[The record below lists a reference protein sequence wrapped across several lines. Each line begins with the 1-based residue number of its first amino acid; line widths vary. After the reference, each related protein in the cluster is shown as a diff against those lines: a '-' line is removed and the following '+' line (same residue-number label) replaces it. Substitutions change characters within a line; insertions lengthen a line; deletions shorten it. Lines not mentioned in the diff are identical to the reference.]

1 MSDYLQEVKEEI
13 IDKMFRQGI
22 VDQGG
27 EILDEQRYTDW
38 LTNAESNIKSQI
50 AHHAEPGGYDLNLL
64 YKDLEVIQEMLRSLN
79 DSKPSGRE
87 QELMER
93 FSAKQEKRE
102 TKIQNLKNG
111 AKRVIRLFSFQ
122 RNPRTPEHTK

>member
-13 IDKMFRQGI
+13 LDKMFHQGI
-22 VDQGG
+22 VAQGG
-27 EILDEQRYTDW
+27 EILDEQKYTNW
-38 LTNAESNIKSQI
+38 LTQAESNIKSQI
-50 AHHAEPGGYDLNLL
+50 AHHTEPGGYNLNLL
-64 YKDLEVIQEMLRSLN
+64 YKDLEVVQEMLRSLT

-93 FSAKQEKRE
+93 FSAKQEKRNA
-102 TKIQNLKNG
+102 KIQNLKNG

-122 RNPRTPEHTK
+122 RKPGTPEHTK